1 MRWKKKGWDWNKKK
15 KEMKWEEKKEREVEL
30 KKEEE
35 VMLSFIT
42 LTSFNSIGFEFG

>member
-1 MRWKKKGWDWNKKK
+1 MRK
-15 KEMKWEEKKEREVEL
+15 KKEREVEL

>member
-1 MRWKKKGWDWNKKK
+1 MKRRWKKKDKIEKKK
-15 KEMKWEEKKEREVEL
+15 KDEVRKKESIEVEL